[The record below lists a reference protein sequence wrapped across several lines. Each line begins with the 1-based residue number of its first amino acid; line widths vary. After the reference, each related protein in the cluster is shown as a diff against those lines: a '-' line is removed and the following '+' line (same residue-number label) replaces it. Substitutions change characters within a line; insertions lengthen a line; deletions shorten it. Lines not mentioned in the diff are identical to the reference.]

1 MADNLFFT
9 EAKESVLRFIAREY
23 PTMPEDLITAVIH
36 NFYTF
41 CSYEEEGQ
49 KIKPRIIFT
58 NNIDLVNKNVQNC
71 FKLQLFSDEDEK
83 MFNSRLK
90 SLLKFCLNDWYAY
103 IEYKDGRFNY
113 GIIKVFNSIKEMG
126 LSQLIFESDILT
138 SSTDKLNLIFLDTLS
153 SYAIGLRGLKGS
165 NIIVNFSIN
174 DSNFLNRENV
184 IKRFVNASFSK
195 LKTTKNKLTEIKILY
210 ENILKKAINDI
221 HGAIC
226 VVIDKDYKDKGL
238 FSDGIWLSEPIEFSK
253 TFLQTKS
260 YSEAKLTN
268 IAELFISMLNYD
280 GITIVDN
287 AGRIRA
293 YNVFV
298 KPDKVTKKNIVGG
311 ARKRAAYS
319 IINSR
324 TKRVVGVYFHSQ
336 DGEIFYEE
344 VGKWK

>member
-9 EAKESVLRFIAREY
+9 EAKDSILRFIAKEY

-36 NFYTF
+36 NFYRF
-41 CSYEEEGQ
+41 CSYEEEGK
-49 KIKPRIIFT
+49 KIKPRLIFT
-58 NNIDLVNKNVQNC
+58 NNIELVNKNVQNC
-71 FKLQLFSDEDEK
+71 FKLQLFSDEDDK
-83 MFNSRLK
+83 MFNARLK
-90 SLLKFCLNDWYAY
+90 SLLTFCLNDWCTY
-103 IEYKDGRFNY
+103 IEHKDGRFNY

-126 LSQLIFESDILT
+126 LSQLIFESNILT
-138 SSTDKLNLIFLDTLS
+138 SSTDKLNLIYLDTLS
-153 SYAIGLRGLKGS
+153 SYAIGLRGLRGS

-238 FSDGIWLSEPIEFSK
+238 FSDGIWLEEPIEFSK

-268 IAELFISMLNYD
+268 IAQLFISMLNYD

-287 AGRIRA
+287 IGRIRA
-293 YNVFV
+293 YNVFI

-319 IINSR
+319 IINSK
-324 TKRVVGVYFHSQ
+324 TKRIVGVYFHSQ

-344 VGKWK
+344 VGK